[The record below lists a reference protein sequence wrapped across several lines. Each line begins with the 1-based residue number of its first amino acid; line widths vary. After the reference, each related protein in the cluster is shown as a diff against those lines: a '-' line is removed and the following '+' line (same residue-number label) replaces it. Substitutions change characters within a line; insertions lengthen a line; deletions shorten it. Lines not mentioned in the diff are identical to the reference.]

1 MCKILALQVNT
12 GNVAPN
18 YEVGAFILEYFGD
31 LLSAKIFVYLATI
44 CYVSGLLT
52 RRELLLRL
60 LLLTGTCFYI
70 VYYYNIAEDPLW
82 EAIGASLLIGM
93 SSLPVIYRIFRER
106 STFGMSEDMLTL
118 YRSFP
123 TFNPGQFRKMM
134 KRGEILRAERE
145 IVLLEQGVMPTHLYL
160 TITDGFKLKRDAQTA
175 ELGPGNFLGEIS
187 FLLGGP
193 ATATVTARHGTEY
206 VAWELGKLHYM
217 MEKSHTMS
225 NAISVLLNKDV
236 ARKLAV
242 SFPSPPP
249 TMLPNNLT

>member
-1 MCKILALQVNT
+1 MH
-12 GNVAPN
+12 
-18 YEVGAFILEYFGD
+18 
-31 LLSAKIFVYLATI
+31 LATV
-44 CYVSGLLT
+44 CYVMGLLT
-52 RRELLLRL
+52 RRELLLRFFL
-60 LLLTGTCFYI
+60 LSGSGFYI
-70 VYYYNIAEDPLW
+70 LYYYFIADEPLW
-82 EAIGASLLIGM
+82 EAITASMLIGM

-134 KRGEILRAERE
+134 RRSHILKADTLTP
-145 IVLLEQGVMPTHLYL
+145 LLEQGVMPTHLFL
-160 TITDGFKLKRDAQTA
+160 TITDGFILQRDAQNA

-193 ATATVTARHGTEY
+193 ATATVTAKPGSSY
-206 VAWELGKLHYM
+206 VAWDLGELHYM
-217 MEKSHTMS
+217 MEKSPTMS

-242 SFPSPPP
+242 SFPSPAPSMMP
-249 TMLPNNLT
+249 TNLT